1 MAPARTRKNLSII
14 TDAQVEKV
22 VIAEGRATGVQIRRH
37 QRVET
42 ISANAEVILSAG
54 AIGSPQLLMLS
65 GIGAGGELSAHGIE
79 VLSDLPGV
87 GKNLQDHLQAR
98 PVFKT
103 TLSTVNTEINSYLK
117 KA

>member
-1 MAPARTRKNLSII
+1 MKGGRRCSSAVAYLAPARTRKNLSII

-37 QRVET
+37 HRVET

-65 GIGAGGELSAHGIE
+65 GIGA
-79 VLSDLPGV
+79 
-87 GKNLQDHLQAR
+87 
-98 PVFKT
+98 
-103 TLSTVNTEINSYLK
+103 
-117 KA
+117 